1 MAKAQVGIQL
11 IIFGKR
17 SQSDLAGVL
26 SDVAG
31 VGYAGFEG
39 GAPATQEDF
48 KRLQAIVKQSTI
60 TYLGGHLGLGDL
72 ADTDALRRRISNVK
86 ALGGAFLI
94 SSGNSGLK
102 TIDAYLDAAKALS
115 EAGRLCQEQGIAF
128 CYHNHHWE
136 FRTID
141 GQTPMH
147 AMIAA
152 TDPKL
157 VKLCTDV
164 SWVHVGG
171 ESPAEFIDRYRDRCV
186 YFHFKDGTGG
196 DGAGDFRE
204 LGRGV
209 VEIPAALKA
218 ALSCNPAWIVVEQDA
233 TQMDPVDSCRI
244 SRECLKSLGI

>member
-1 MAKAQVGIQL
+1 MAKAQVGVQL

-17 SQSDLAGVL
+17 AQDDLAGVL
-26 SDVAG
+26 SDVAK

-39 GAPATQEDF
+39 GAPAAPAEF
-48 KRLQAIVKQSTI
+48 EKLQATVKQSNI
-60 TYLGGHLGLGDL
+60 AYVGGHLGLGDL
-72 ADTDALRRRISNVK
+72 ADADTLRKRISNVK
-86 ALGGAFLI
+86 ALGGGFLI

-102 TIDAYLDAAKALS
+102 TIEAYLDAAKTLN

-136 FRTID
+136 FRKID
-141 GQTPMH
+141 GQVPMH

-164 SWVHVGG
+164 YWVHVGG
-171 ESPAEFIDRYRDRCV
+171 EKPAEFIECYRDRCV

-204 LGRGV
+204 LGRGAV
-209 VEIPAALKA
+209 DIPAALKA
-218 ALSCNPAWIVVEQDA
+218 ALACNPAWVVVEQDT
-233 TQMDPVDSCRI
+233 TQIDPVESCRI